1 MENRHDKHDHRP
13 VPPTPPYPPYHRKHP
28 FKPHNRNANFAPPL
42 MQYHIPHAFKFWC
55 NRALPFVYDDSLSFY
70 ELLNKVVHYMN
81 NIFEDEKLMT
91 ANIGE
96 LAEAY
101 KALEKYVND
110 YFAFYQSKGLIVY
123 DVPITNEN
131 YLTVLPDLD
140 TAQMNTI
147 YRFNFVEG
155 SEQRIPENVPDGAKP
170 FSGQECLF
178 INISNFILKYIGGM
192 YQTPPECESDG
203 VKPSECMVG
212 NYQLLITDKNFYTRE
227 HNGDTW
233 GEWVSI
239 FDNWYSEIW
248 EQIKEYVDTQDN
260 AVKAEL
266 LETINNAVEDLT
278 GLITEETNRATAAEQ
293 ALGNRIDGINET
305 ITNEINR
312 ATAAEQALSNRID
325 TEVDRATA
333 AEGEL
338 NTKIEQEIDD
348 RENADTALSN
358 AITAETTRATNAE
371 NELSSRITAEVS
383 RATTAENDLSSRI
396 TAEIGRATAAEN
408 ALSARIQTWETDLAA
423 ETLDRQ
429 QGDRALGLRIDGVES
444 NLTAETSRAT
454 AAEQALD
461 SKIDSVADDLTDET
475 DRATAAEQA
484 LGTRID
490 DLSDDLTEETVRA
503 TAAEQGLDERLNN
516 EQYRATR
523 AEAALSTRVD
533 SVEGDITNINTDIDN
548 VESSVSD
555 VAADLV
561 AEVTRATAKENEILQ
576 TIADGYIPNAG
587 NNKASNLVLTRNG
600 YSFNATAA
608 GYAFLLGDNNGIF
621 NVQKMLGSGVTPAL
635 FRLSKTEII
644 VDPLDDTWIK
654 KTERTID
661 GVVHSAKAYYGNSI
675 TADNEI
681 ATKGDVSA
689 ATAGMATLTD
699 LDEYV
704 PNEGND
710 LSSVIGSEFILK
722 RLGII
727 NIESKGVEISLS
739 SMGGII
745 LNCSNGQIQVDGDGW
760 IISNANDC
768 SYLKVNDKTVFE
780 ADDDDNKKIIVGDQS
795 NNPNIITYII
805 GGGSAPDDFEE
816 GINVYTKHVTIY
828 DNFTAMAETSDPNYS
843 SNAENTFNV
852 TSLGITGQ
860 TTHGSFVPTLVKT
873 LTVNSHPNM
882 EESVISFEGEELVF
896 DMESGTYNY
905 GTDSLKLEQCAKAT
919 FNGDNT
925 VITVDVDT
933 DVITDNSTESEFV
946 FNDIIFNA
954 NDPTQ
959 YQTAFVNAANTDSTF
974 IFNRCVFNGSNRI
987 MRNFTGGKMIFNE
1000 CVFTFAYPTEFTA
1013 TGNAE
1018 NTIVIKNCVFSSNVS
1033 AMTLT
1038 GGTNTTFIVTG
1049 NKVGA
1054 INKTGVSNLSS
1065 CYEWNNGATGGSGY
1079 SETVLFTNN
1088 SAGDIT
1094 ANLSDDYTNYD
1105 ELVFVV
1111 SYTDG
1116 ILRHS
1121 ETRVLTSNI
1130 PNVGSLSD
1138 CFKTTAVWVIDFPS
1152 TTSVFMGQAG
1162 GVTLQKIIGIKY

>member
-1 MENRHDKHDHRP
+1 MDNRHDKHDHRP

-155 SEQRIPENVPDGAKP
+155 SEQRISENIPNDAKP

-203 VKPSECMVG
+203 VKPSECMVC

-293 ALGNRIDGINET
+293 ALGNRIDDVNT
-305 ITNEINR
+305 AITNEINR
-312 ATAAEQALSNRID
+312 ATVAEQTLSNRID

-333 AEGEL
+333 AEDEL
-338 NTKIEQEIDD
+338 NAKIEQEIDD

-383 RATTAENDLSSRI
+383 RATTAENNLSSRI
-396 TAEIGRATAAEN
+396 TAEVSRATAAEN

-423 ETLDRQ
+423 ETLDRL

-444 NLTAETSRAT
+444 NLTAETNRAT

-461 SKIDSVADDLTDET
+461 SKIDDVADDLSDET

-503 TAAEQGLDERLNN
+503 TAAE
-516 EQYRATR
+516 T
-523 AEAALSTRVD
+523 ALSGRLTTAENNISDLLTDVSTLTEDVNDFENEVRDGYIPNDGNNKSGNFNIVRN
-533 SVEGDITNINTDIDN
+533 GDINLVSSPHNGSCNLVKFFENGSPSVINLADDGNVYIQGNKHVAFPRDNNHKLIYGIISNPLDPKKEVATIGDIEN
-548 VESSVSD
+548 SISGLASESYV
-555 VAADLV
+555 
-561 AEVTRATAKENEILQ
+561 
-576 TIADGYIPNAG
+576 ADGYIPNDG
-587 NNKASNLVLTRNG
+587 NTKT
-600 YSFNATAA
+600 
-608 GYAFLLGDNNGIF
+608 GDFDLNR
-621 NVQKMLGSGVTPAL
+621 S
-635 FRLSKTEII
+635 
-644 VDPLDDTWIK
+644 
-654 KTERTID
+654 
-661 GVVHSAKAYYGNSI
+661 
-675 TADNEI
+675 
-681 ATKGDVSA
+681 GDV
-689 ATAGMATLTD
+689 TLNSGGVF
-699 LDEYV
+699 YIM
-704 PNEGND
+704 GN
-710 LSSVIGSEFILK
+710 GS
-722 RLGII
+722 
-727 NIESKGVEISLS
+727 
-739 SMGGII
+739 
-745 LNCSNGQIQVDGDGW
+745 
-760 IISNANDC
+760 
-768 SYLKVNDKTVFE
+768 T
-780 ADDDDNKKIIVGDQS
+780 
-795 NNPNIITYII
+795 
-805 GGGSAPDDFEE
+805 PDDFEE
-816 GINVYTKHVTIY
+816 GINVYAKHVVIY
-828 DNFTAMAETSDPNYS
+828 DNFTIMAETNDPNYS
-843 SNAENTFNV
+843 SNAENTLNV
-852 TSLGITGQ
+852 TNLGITGQ
-860 TTHGSFVPTLVKT
+860 TTHGGFVPKLVKL

-882 EESVISFEGEELVF
+882 SDSNISFEGEELVF
-896 DMESGTYNY
+896 NMESGTYVY
-905 GTDSLKLEQCAKAT
+905 SGDDPLTLDSCTKAT
-919 FNGDNT
+919 FYGAGT
-925 VITVDVDT
+925 VLTTDVNT
-933 DVITDNSTESEFV
+933 DVIYMNSDSKGEFV

-959 YQTAFVNAANTDSTF
+959 YQTAFVNAENTDSTF
-974 IFNRCVFNGSNRI
+974 IFNRCVFNGSNRK
-987 MRNFTGGKMIFNE
+987 MRNRQCPSPCPESLFSQDARKMRMR
-1000 CVFTFAYPTEFTA
+1000 
-1013 TGNAE
+1013 
-1018 NTIVIKNCVFSSNVS
+1018 S
-1033 AMTLT
+1033 
-1038 GGTNTTFIVTG
+1038 
-1049 NKVGA
+1049 
-1054 INKTGVSNLSS
+1054 
-1065 CYEWNNGATGGSGY
+1065 
-1079 SETVLFTNN
+1079 
-1088 SAGDIT
+1088 
-1094 ANLSDDYTNYD
+1094 
-1105 ELVFVV
+1105 
-1111 SYTDG
+1111 
-1116 ILRHS
+1116 R
-1121 ETRVLTSNI
+1121 R
-1130 PNVGSLSD
+1130 
-1138 CFKTTAVWVIDFPS
+1138 
-1152 TTSVFMGQAG
+1152 
-1162 GVTLQKIIGIKY
+1162 

>member
-28 FKPHNRNANFAPPL
+28 FKPHNRNANFTPPL

-278 GLITEETNRATAAEQ
+278 GLITDETNRATAAEQ

-333 AEGEL
+333 AEDEL

-444 NLTAETSRAT
+444 NLTAETNRAT

-461 SKIDSVADDLTDET
+461 SKIDGVADDLSDET

-503 TAAEQGLDERLNN
+503 TAAEQGLDSKIDDVADDLTTETNRATTAEQGLDERLNN

-555 VAADLV
+555 VVTDLA

-576 TIADGYIPNAG
+576 TVADGYIPNAG

-600 YSFNATAA
+600 YSFNATTA

-621 NVQKMLGSGVTPAL
+621 NVQKMLGSGITPAL
-635 FRLSKTEII
+635 FRLSKTEFI

-689 ATAGMATLTD
+689 ATAGMATQAD
-699 LDEYV
+699 LDGYV
-704 PNEGND
+704 PNGGNTKTGGFD
-710 LSSVIGSEFILK
+710 LSRTGDMTLNSGGVLYLMGSGAI
-722 RLGII
+722 
-727 NIESKGVEISLS
+727 
-739 SMGGII
+739 
-745 LNCSNGQIQVDGDGW
+745 
-760 IISNANDC
+760 
-768 SYLKVNDKTVFE
+768 
-780 ADDDDNKKIIVGDQS
+780 
-795 NNPNIITYII
+795 
-805 GGGSAPDDFEE
+805 PDDFEE
-816 GINVYTKHVTIY
+816 GINVYAKHVVIY
-828 DNFTAMAETSDPNYS
+828 DNFTIMAETSDPNYS
-843 SNAENTFNV
+843 SNAENTLNV

-860 TTHGSFVPTLVKT
+860 TTHGSFVPTLVKV

-882 EESVISFEGEELVF
+882 EESAISFEGEELVYS
-896 DMESGTYNY
+896 MESGTYNY
-905 GTDSLKLEQCAKAT
+905 GTDSLKLEQCTKAT

-959 YQTAFVNAANTDSTF
+959 YQTAFVNAENTDSAF

-987 MRNFTGGKMIFNE
+987 MRNFSGGKMIFNE

>member
-101 KALEKYVND
+101 KTLEKYVND

-147 YRFNFVEG
+147 YRFNFVED
-155 SEQRIPENVPDGAKP
+155 SEQRIPENVPEGAKP

-278 GLITEETNRATAAEQ
+278 GLITDETNRATAAEQ
-293 ALGNRIDGINET
+293 ALGNRIDGVNT
-305 ITNEINR
+305 AITNEINR

-333 AEGEL
+333 AEDEL

-371 NELSSRITAEVS
+371 NE
-383 RATTAENDLSSRI
+383 LSSRI

-444 NLTAETSRAT
+444 NLTAETNRAT

-461 SKIDSVADDLTDET
+461 NKIDGVADDLSDET

-503 TAAEQGLDERLNN
+503 TAAEQGLDSKIDGVADDLTTETN
-516 EQYRATR
+516 RATN
-523 AEAALSTRVD
+523 AETALSARVD
-533 SVEGDITNINTDIDN
+533 VVEGNITNINTDIDN

-555 VAADLV
+555 VAADLA

-576 TIADGYIPNAG
+576 TVADGYIPNAG
-587 NNKASNLVLTRNG
+587 NNKTSNLVLTRNG
-600 YSFNATAA
+600 YSFNATTT
-608 GYAFLLGDNNGIF
+608 GYAFLLGDNNGKFI
-621 NVQKMLGSGVTPAL
+621 VQKYLESGVTPAL
-635 FRLSKTEII
+635 FELTKTVFTI
-644 VDPLDDTWIK
+644 DPLDSTWIK

-681 ATKGDVSA
+681 ATVGDINT
-689 ATAGMATLTD
+689 ATAGMVTQND
-699 LDEYV
+699 LDKYV
-704 PNEGND
+704 PNAGNTKNGGFY
-710 LSSVIGSEFILK
+710 LTRSNG
-722 RLGII
+722 I
-727 NIESKGVEISLS
+727 NIQGSTIEIS
-739 SMGGII
+739 
-745 LNCSNGQIQVDGDGW
+745 NGSGYLEVDGDGW
-760 IISNANDC
+760 TIANG
-768 SYLKVNDKTVFE
+768 SYHTLLQVNDTNVFE
-780 ADDDDNKKIIVGDQS
+780 ANFDDDYITVGAQTS
-795 NNPNIITYII
+795 TENIITYIR
-805 GGGSAPDDFEE
+805 GSGSVPDEFTE
-816 GINVYTKHVTIY
+816 GINVYTKHVTVY
-828 DNFTAMAETSDPNYS
+828 DNFTAIAETSDPNYS
-843 SNAENTFNV
+843 SNTENTFNV

-882 EESVISFEGEELVF
+882 SESSVSFANEELVY
-896 DMESGTYNY
+896 DMENGTFDY
-905 GTDSLKLEQCAKAT
+905 GADGIYLQPANKIT
-919 FNGDNT
+919 FNGHDT
-925 VITVDVDT
+925 SITIDDDT
-933 DVITDNSTESEFV
+933 DVIFDNSDGNSEFV

-959 YQTAFVNAANTDSTF
+959 YQTAFVSAATNSTY

-987 MRNFTGGKMIFNE
+987 MRDFAEGKMIFNE

-1038 GGTNTTFIVTG
+1038 GGTNTTFIITG

-1065 CYEWNNGATGGSGY
+1065 CYEWNNGTTGGSGY
-1079 SETVLFTNN
+1079 SETVLWSNPDISGNPLPTNP
-1088 SAGDIT
+1088 IT
-1094 ANLSDDYTNYD
+1094 LLDNLSNYD
-1105 ELVFVV
+1105 AIYIMGGQYANNHFYAVPTGAIPTSRINSTTDFVWNYSDVFYALT
-1111 SYTDG
+1111 YTDNT
-1116 ILRHS
+1116 H
-1121 ETRVLTSNI
+1121 
-1130 PNVGSLSD
+1130 LSVIKVAGTPSD
-1138 CFKTTAVWVIDFPS
+1138 IAFKE
-1152 TTSVFMGQAG
+1152 
-1162 GVTLQKIIGIKY
+1162 IIGIKY